1 MKPVILTADST
12 CDLSPEL
19 KAQFQ
24 IRTVPLTITEG
35 DASYLDGVDFQPD
48 QIYEIYRKDG
58 TLPKTSAVSPQE
70 FLEFFGPLV
79 EEGYEIVH
87 VDISAKLSATYQN
100 ACIAAGE
107 LGGIYPVDSSHLS
120 ASSFLLLLEACRLR
134 DAGKSAREIAQ
145 ALEQQKQKLVTT
157 FVVDTLEFI
166 WKGGRCSGVTAL
178 GANLLHIKPCLEMR
192 DGELKVGKKYRGS
205 IEKVY
210 AQYLRDLLSRDD
222 IDTRAAVMVHSG
234 GITEETLERLRQLVL
249 ELAPIERLYTLRA
262 GCTISSHCGPGTM
275 GLLFATK

>member
-87 VDISAKLSATYQN
+87 VDISSKLSATYQN

>member
-87 VDISAKLSATYQN
+87 VDISSKLSATYQN

-249 ELAPIERLYTLRA
+249 ELSPIERLYTLRA